1 MPGVIPDGIRYLK
14 DVCKSHMWIDTHAH
28 LYDLSSDQL
37 NSLISE
43 AAGSSVGL
51 IVSTAI
57 NLLSGK
63 KVLDHCSRSSLI
75 YGAIGI
81 SPFDI
86 EMQDDEWE
94 VVLKSLLDNK
104 KIIAVGEIGL
114 DSTNPKYPPL
124 EKQIPFFEKQL
135 NIAINS
141 QLPVIIH
148 SRGAEH
154 LTADIC
160 KQTGVHGAV
169 FHCFTG
175 DYTAAKKIVDLGY
188 YISFSGIIT
197 FKNADIRTLLP
208 KLPLDRIL
216 IETDSPYLAPVPL
229 RGKTNTPLF
238 IRFIGE
244 EIARLVGIKDV
255 DLQILLEKNFNNC
268 FKIDK

>member
-1 MPGVIPDGIRYLK
+1 
-14 DVCKSHMWIDTHAH
+14 MWIDTHAH
-28 LYDLSSDQL
+28 LYELTSDQL
-37 NSLISE
+37 DSLINE

-57 NLLSGK
+57 NITSGK
-63 KVLDHCSRSSLI
+63 KILDHCSRSSLI

-86 EMQDDEWE
+86 ETLEDNWE
-94 VVLKSLLDNK
+94 VVLKSLLTEK

-114 DSTNPKYPPL
+114 DSTNPRYPLL

-135 NIAINS
+135 QIAID
-141 QLPVIIH
+141 QKLPAIIH
-148 SRGAEH
+148 SRGTEV
-154 LTADIC
+154 LSADIC
-160 KQTGVHGAV
+160 RQTGVNSAV

-175 DYTAAKKIVDLGY
+175 DYIAAKKIVDLGY

-197 FKNADIRTLLP
+197 FKNAAIRTLLP
-208 KLPLDRIL
+208 KLPRDRIL

-238 IRFIGE
+238 IRFVGE
-244 EIARLVGIKDV
+244 EIARLLGMGEV
-255 DLQILLEKNFNNC
+255 DLQLLLEKNFFDC

>member
-1 MPGVIPDGIRYLK
+1 
-14 DVCKSHMWIDTHAH
+14 MWIDTHAH
-28 LYDLSSDQL
+28 LYELTSDQL
-37 NSLISE
+37 DSLINE

-57 NLLSGK
+57 NITSGK
-63 KVLDHCSRSSLI
+63 KILDHCSRSSLI

-86 EMQDDEWE
+86 ETLEDNWE
-94 VVLKSLLDNK
+94 VVLKSLLKEN

-114 DSTNPKYPPL
+114 DSTNPRYPLL

-135 NIAINS
+135 QIAID
-141 QLPVIIH
+141 QKLPAIIH
-148 SRGAEH
+148 SRGTEQ
-154 LTADIC
+154 LSADIC
-160 KQTGVHGAV
+160 RQTGVNSAV

-197 FKNADIRTLLP
+197 FKNAAIRTLLP
-208 KLPLDRIL
+208 QLPRDRIL

-229 RGKTNTPLF
+229 RGKTNSPLF
-238 IRFIGE
+238 IRFVGE
-244 EIARLVGIKDV
+244 EIARLLGMDET
-255 DLQILLEKNFNNC
+255 DLQLLIEKNFFDC
-268 FKIDK
+268 FKIDN